1 AGCNESAECTLGS
14 SEGCGEGLVCEAFPG
29 DEARCTAPLF
39 LEGRVFDA
47 MTGEPVE
54 GARVVALDANGGA
67 RSGVAFTDADGMY
80 ELRVS
85 IPRNDEGQPQAEAV
99 TLRVDADDYQT
110 FPKPPRQA
118 LPIDLAA
125 AVEEESGWR
134 VRNATTD
141 IALLSFERSGARITG
156 VVQHTDPGGVLVTA
170 EQGGVAISTSITAA
184 DGSFTLFNVP
194 AGSTVVTGMRAGLY
208 AAPVTVE

>member
-1 AGCNESAECTLGS
+1 TLAWSWMILLALAGCNESAECTLGS

-47 MTGEPVE
+47 MTGEPVD

-67 RSGVAFTDADGMY
+67 RSRAALASADGMY

-85 IPRNDEGQPQAEAV
+85 IPRNDEGQLQAQAD
-99 TLRVDADDYQT
+99 TLRVDADEALT
-110 FPKPPRQA
+110 FPNPPRQA
-118 LPIDLAA
+118 PPIDLDA

-134 VRNATTD
+134 VRKAKTD
-141 IALLSFERSGARITG
+141 T
-156 VVQHTDPGGVLVTA
+156 
-170 EQGGVAISTSITAA
+170 
-184 DGSFTLFNVP
+184 
-194 AGSTVVTGMRAGLY
+194 
-208 AAPVTVE
+208 